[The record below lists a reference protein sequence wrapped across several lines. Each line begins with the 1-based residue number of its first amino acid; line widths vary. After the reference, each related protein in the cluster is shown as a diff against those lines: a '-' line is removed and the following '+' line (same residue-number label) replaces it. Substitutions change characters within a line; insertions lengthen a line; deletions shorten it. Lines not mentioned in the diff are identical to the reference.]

1 MARRFPP
8 FSPIGLP
15 SRFFD
20 DFRDLDLDRHFMRP
34 YWTEQTLQNSQKF
47 GEGSGD
53 IIDNDE
59 SFSITI
65 DVSHFAPDEL
75 KVNIDDGVLVI
86 EGKHEIKN
94 DRYGQIERRFVRR
107 LQLPK
112 NTKPE
117 TVTSELSK
125 DGMLTVQTPKNIERR
140 FVRRLQLPK
149 NTKPETVTSE
159 LSKDGMLT
167 VQTPKNVKEPPRSRN
182 IPIFRKD

>member
-1 MARRFPP
+1 MRASVDEAMARRFPP

-59 SFSITI
+59 SFSVTI

-125 DGMLTVQTPKNIERR
+125 DGMLTVQTPKN
-140 FVRRLQLPK
+140 
-149 NTKPETVTSE
+149 
-159 LSKDGMLT
+159 
-167 VQTPKNVKEPPRSRN
+167 VKEPPRSRN